1 MTTFTEITMR
11 AGNGSST
18 VSHPSGSGN
27 SFSNGSSSIIV
38 GSVSSFSPSGYVS
51 LEDTT
56 GATQVLHYGS
66 TSTAGFQSLTNIT
79 GWKGSGDIGHGV
91 SVSETDTP
99 FTEVNIT

>member
-11 AGNGSST
+11 AGNGSNV

-51 LEDTT
+51 VQDTT
-56 GATQVLHYGS
+56 GATQILHYGS
-66 TSTAGFQSLTNIT
+66 TSTAGFQYIKDIT
-79 GWKGSGDIGHGV
+79 GWKGSGNVEHGA
-91 SVSETDTP
+91 SITETDTP
-99 FTEVNIT
+99 FTEVTIT